1 MKHIFTLCLI
11 FFISFFTPY
20 KGMTQRLPL
29 VFIVM
34 SYEHGN
40 VCGQPQEDG
49 VISALA
55 DAGFINGKTIII
67 KHFYMDTKRTYNTP
81 EAIAQ
86 RGNLA
91 LQAVKKASPDVVVTI
106 DDNAARTVMLPLIGT
121 NIPVVFTGIN
131 KQPEDYNQQKHF
143 MNSREKPG
151 SNVTGVYEKRHIATA
166 FKIMKVIIPSLQ
178 KVICLTDCSPT
189 GKAARRQ
196 MQIELQA
203 ENAGIDYE
211 IKVLRS
217 FEDLQKTVEQINA
230 SPIIDA
236 YYTALTLLK
245 NKEKNTLTA
254 PEIISYLVKHIK
266 KPGMTAN
273 KAFIKL
279 GLFGGVGVD
288 FKAMGYCAGQKAA
301 MILKGHPVATIPIE
315 DANEYSIVLN
325 LKRAKSLKIQ
335 IPPDILGAADE
346 LYGIR

>member
-1 MKHIFTLCLI
+1 MKHILTFCLI
-11 FFISFFTPY
+11 LFISLFTPY
-20 KGMTQRLPL
+20 KGKTQKLPL

-55 DAGFINGKTIII
+55 DAGFVNGKTIII

-81 EAIAQ
+81 EAITQ
-86 RGNLA
+86 RGKLA
-91 LQAVKKASPDVVVTI
+91 LQAVKKASPDIVVTI
-106 DDNAARTVMLPLIGT
+106 DDNAARTVMLPLIGAK
-121 NIPVVFTGIN
+121 IPVVFSGIN

-143 MNSREKPG
+143 MDSRENPG
-151 SNVTGVYEKRHIATA
+151 NNVTGVYEKRHIATA

-196 MQIELQA
+196 MQIELQG
-203 ENAGIDYE
+203 ENTGIDYD
-211 IKVLRS
+211 IWVLRS
-217 FEDLQKTVEQINA
+217 FEDLQKAVEQINA
-230 SPIIDA
+230 SPLVGA
-236 YYTALTLLK
+236 YYTSLTLLK
-245 NKEKNTLTA
+245 SKTRITLTA
-254 PEIISYLVKHIK
+254 PEIISYLVEHIK

-301 MILKGHPVATIPIE
+301 MILKGHPAATIPIE

-325 LKRAKSLKIQ
+325 LKRAKNLKIQ
-335 IPPDILGAADE
+335 IPPDILGAADQ
-346 LYGIR
+346 LYGLP